1 MSVNQIDN
9 SSSFLWFSSSTAC
22 LSDWFLAFLR
32 HLRGVLSSDKL
43 EYFVTE
49 HVPKP
54 PLLPKPNICQIFSE
68 ILEIWNNLDSRWG
81 EREGV
86 WEGGGQYEYSVD
98 VWTIVFPV
106 FQNNYKTI
114 LVQLLIILVN
124 INDGLNEIFLII
136 QRRKR
141 LYIYENCMNNAYH
154 DFYQIYIKSLQI
166 GTNLNSYTII

>member
-86 WEGGGQYEYSVD
+86 WEGGGAIRIFSWCLDDCFSSVSEQLQNYSSTVTD
-98 VWTIVFPV
+98 YFSQHQWWIEW
-106 FQNNYKTI
+106 
-114 LVQLLIILVN
+114 N
-124 INDGLNEIFLII
+124 IFDHTKAQKI
-136 QRRKR
+136 
-141 LYIYENCMNNAYH
+141 
-154 DFYQIYIKSLQI
+154 IYIRKLHE
-166 GTNLNSYTII
+166 